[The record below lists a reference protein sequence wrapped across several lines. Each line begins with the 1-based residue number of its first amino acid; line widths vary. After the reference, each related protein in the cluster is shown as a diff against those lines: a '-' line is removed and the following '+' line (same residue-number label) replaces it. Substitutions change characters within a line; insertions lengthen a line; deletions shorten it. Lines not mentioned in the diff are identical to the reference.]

1 MNGSYGMNRQVN
13 EPGADLS
20 DLPKA
25 VPSRS
30 TWARLPLVWLL
41 PAIVV
46 LAGAFVVVHE
56 KLAEGITVH
65 IRFHNADGL
74 EANKTKIR
82 YKDVDIGEVTDIR
95 VADNRKEVIVTAQIQ
110 RNAKEYMTTDT
121 RFWVV
126 RPRISTAGVTGL
138 GTLVS
143 GEYISVDV
151 GESKIKS
158 SDFVGLEIPPVV
170 TSDLP
175 GREFVLHAEDLGSLS
190 VGSAVFYR
198 HLTAGQVIGYTL
210 DRAGSGVTIRVFVN
224 APFDSYVN
232 SATRF
237 WQASGVDMSIGS
249 DGVRLRTE
257 SLTSILEGGI
267 AFRTLPGAPVTEVP
281 ADTSF
286 SLYPDE
292 DRAMRPT
299 ETEIRR
305 FVMYFKGSL
314 RGLSPGAPVELHGIY
329 IGEVR
334 TLDVEYDPNRQSLRF
349 PVVVELYPQRIRGKE
364 FSKAKVKGTVVRPE
378 DAVAASRTL
387 LDTLVQHGLRAE
399 LKTGNLLTGQKFVAL
414 DLYQDAPADRVD
426 WNEQP
431 AIFPTIS
438 AGLEDIQDSVASIAR
453 KLDKIP
459 FDQLSVKLIA
469 TMATLEQTL
478 KNADHLLQNVNGT
491 LAPQV
496 QATLAEAQ
504 AAMKNAKEL
513 LAQDAPLSSELE
525 STLLQ
530 VSRAAKSI
538 SALVDYL
545 ERHPESLLRGKPED
559 AP

>member
-1 MNGSYGMNRQVN
+1 MSDPEQ
-13 EPGADLS
+13 PDLS

-30 TWARLPLVWLL
+30 TWGRLPLVWLL
-41 PAIVV
+41 PVIVV
-46 LAGAFVVVHE
+46 LAGGYVVIHE
-56 KLAEGITVH
+56 QLAQGITVH
-65 IRFHNADGL
+65 ISFRNADGL

-82 YKDVDIGEVTDIR
+82 YKDVEIGEVSDIR
-95 VADNRKEVIVTAQIQ
+95 VAENRKEVIVTAQIQ

-126 RPRISTAGVTGL
+126 RPRISAAGITGL

-151 GESKIKS
+151 GQSKIKS
-158 SDFVGLEIPPVV
+158 TNYVGLEIPPIV

-190 VGSAVFYR
+190 VGSGVFYR

-210 DRAGSGVTIRVFVN
+210 DPGGTGVTIRVFVN

-232 SATRF
+232 GATRF
-237 WQASGVDMSIGS
+237 WQASGLDMSLGS
-249 DGVRLRTE
+249 EGVRLRTE
-257 SLTSILEGGI
+257 SLTSILEGGV
-267 AFRTLPGAPVTEVP
+267 AFQTLPGAAASAVA

-286 SLYPDE
+286 SLYADE

-305 FVMYFKGSL
+305 FVMYFKGTL
-314 RGLSPGAPVELHGIY
+314 RGLSPGAPVELHGIN

-334 TLDVEYDPNRQSLRF
+334 TLDVEYDPVRQSLRF
-349 PVVVELYPQRIRGKE
+349 PVVVELYPQRIRGKS
-364 FSKAKVKGTVVRPE
+364 SKTNRSARPE
-378 DAVAASRTL
+378 AAEAASRLL
-387 LDTLVQHGLRAE
+387 LDSLVQHGLRAE

-414 DLYQDAPADRVD
+414 DLYQEAPADRVD

-438 AGLEDIQDSVASIAR
+438 AGLEDIQDSVGSIMR
-453 KLDKIP
+453 KLDKVP
-459 FDQLSVKLIA
+459 FDQLSMKLVA

-478 KNADHLLQNVNGT
+478 KGADQLLQTVNGT

-504 AAMKNAKEL
+504 AAMKNAKEI
-513 LAQDAPLSSELE
+513 LAQDAPLSSDLGA
-525 STLLQ
+525 TLLE

-538 SALVDYL
+538 NALVDYL
-545 ERHPESLLRGKPED
+545 ERHPEALLRGKPGD
-559 AP
+559 SQ

>member
-1 MNGSYGMNRQVN
+1 MNESG
-13 EPGADLS
+13 PDLS

-25 VPSRS
+25 VPSQS
-30 TWARLPLVWLL
+30 KWARLPLVWVL

-56 KLAEGITVH
+56 KLAQGMTVH

-82 YKDVDIGEVTDIR
+82 YKDVDIGEVSDIR
-95 VADNRKEVIVTAQIQ
+95 VADNRKEVVVTAQIQ

-158 SDFVGLEIPPVV
+158 SDFVGLEVPPIV

-190 VGSAVFYR
+190 VGSSVFYR

-210 DRAGSGVTIRVFVN
+210 DRAGSGVTIRVFLN

-232 SATRF
+232 GATRF

-267 AFRTLPGAPVTEVP
+267 AFRTLPGATVSDVP

-299 ETEIRR
+299 ESEIRR

-349 PVVVELYPQRIRGKE
+349 PVVVELYPQRIRGKA
-364 FSKAKVKGTVVRPE
+364 SKAKTQGIVRPE
-378 DAVAASRTL
+378 DAVAGSRTL

-414 DLYQDAPADRVD
+414 DLYQDAPSDRVD

-453 KLDKIP
+453 KLDKVP
-459 FDQLSVKLIA
+459 FDQLSMKLIT

-478 KNADHLLQNVNGT
+478 KNADHLLQNVNGN

-504 AAMKNAKEL
+504 AAMKNAKQL
-513 LAQDAPLSSELE
+513 LAQDAPLSSDLGA
-525 STLLQ
+525 TLLQ
-530 VSRAAKSI
+530 VSHAAKSI

-559 AP
+559 PQ